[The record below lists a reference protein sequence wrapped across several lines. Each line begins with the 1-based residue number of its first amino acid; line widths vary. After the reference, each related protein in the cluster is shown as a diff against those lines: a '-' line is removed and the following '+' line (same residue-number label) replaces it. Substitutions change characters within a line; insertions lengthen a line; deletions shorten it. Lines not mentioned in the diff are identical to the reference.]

1 MMHLLTNLVKNNA
14 RTILILASILAIFGV
29 SYGTGV
35 FSQLKTD
42 EGGLSVE
49 GSESNKASKY
59 IKDTFGGDS
68 SQVIML
74 VSSKSNAFNIES
86 LEFEKVFDKQVSALE
101 KDGATVTTYYDI
113 GAKELVSKD
122 RRAMYAIVSFSDKTN
137 DEIYK
142 IINNQKDLSNDS
154 VEVSFGGTPI
164 ANKQITHQIENDLVK
179 AELISLPVL
188 LILLLVIF
196 RSVVA
201 AVLPVLLGIFAI
213 LGGMSVVR
221 ALASFVD
228 IDQYAINII
237 TVLGLGLSIDY
248 SLLMVSR
255 YREELLKHDPLQ
267 AIKRTM
273 HSSGRTILFS
283 GLTVMICLLGL
294 VFFPISF
301 LRSVGVGGIA
311 ALIVTLV
318 AALTILP
325 SILLLLGNNINRWAI
340 SRRQIAE
347 LTKQQGERWR
357 KLGQFVLDKPYK
369 SIVVAIFII
378 LVAALPLSHINL
390 KSSGFDY
397 RNLPRNSSS
406 REVSRS
412 LTQDFDNRTPSLEVV
427 YMHNGPINTASG
439 IKDVYDL
446 TNYVS
451 NLEGV
456 DEAKGL
462 VDTSSLNAATYQQ
475 MYQNNPQPEQLSQLE
490 KIYLK
495 NNSTYIKV
503 YTEQPT
509 TSIQTQS
516 LVKKLRGYKPIGG
529 EIMVNGPAAIEYDI
543 RESVTQ
549 KAPIALGLVV
559 LAMMILLSLL
569 LRSIVIPLQS
579 LLINSFSMLAS
590 FGILVW
596 IFQDGNLTNLG
607 WFMQT
612 GSLDLTILIL
622 IFAITLGLSMDYAT
636 FYYSRVREEFD
647 RSKNTNASILNG
659 LVLTGPVIT
668 QAALLLFVVVI
679 AFASSSIALLQQ
691 IGLGLAIAVF
701 IDAFIV
707 RVILVPSIMKISGSK
722 NWYTFPFLRGK
733 GIKHD

>member
-14 RTILILASILAIFGV
+14 RTILILAFILAIFGV
-29 SYGTGV
+29 SYGSGV

-49 GSESNKASKY
+49 GSESNQASKY

-74 VSSKSNAFNIES
+74 VKSKSNAFNIES
-86 LEFEKVFDKQVSALE
+86 PEFEKVFDKQVSALE
-101 KDGATVTTYYDI
+101 KDGAVVATYYDI

-122 RRAMYAIVSFSDKTN
+122 RHATYAIVSFSNKTN

-142 IINNQKDLSNDS
+142 IINNQKNQSNDTIK
-154 VEVSFGGTPI
+154 VSFGGTPI
-164 ANKQITHQIENDLVK
+164 ANKQITQQIENDLVK

-188 LILLLVIF
+188 LVLLLVIF

-325 SILLLLGNNINRWAI
+325 SILLLLGNNINRWAL
-340 SRRQIAE
+340 SHRQIAE

-369 SIVVAIFII
+369 SIVVAILII

-427 YMHNGPINTASG
+427 YIHKGPINTASG

-456 DEAKGL
+456 DEVKGL
-462 VDTSSLNAATYQQ
+462 VDTNSLNAATYQQ
-475 MYQNNPQPEQLSQLE
+475 MYQKSPQPEQLAQFE

-503 YTEQPT
+503 YTEHST
-509 TSIQTQS
+509 TSSQTQS
-516 LVKKLRGYKPIGG
+516 LVKQLRDYKPLGG
-529 EIMVNGPAAIEYDI
+529 EIMIDGPAAIEYDI
-543 RESVTQ
+543 RQSVAQ

-569 LRSIVIPLQS
+569 LRSVVIPLQS

-636 FYYSRVREEFD
+636 FYYSRAREEFD
-647 RSKNTNASILNG
+647 RSKNTNTAILNG

-668 QAALLLFVVVI
+668 QAALLLFVVVV
-679 AFASSSIALLQQ
+679 AFASSNIALLQQ
-691 IGLGLAIAVF
+691 IGLGLAVAVF

-707 RVILVPSIMKISGSK
+707 RVILVPSIMKITGSK
-722 NWYTFPFLRGK
+722 NWYTFSFLRNK